1 MFHKVRAFCY
11 ADFDKK
17 LRKSGELCKIL
28 RTEKHEEIML
38 LCFTNEP
45 KSRKITIPICNTGRN
60 VLFIYR
66 Y

>member
-11 ADFDKK
+11 ADFGKK

-28 RTEKHEEIML
+28 RTEKHEEIMF

-45 KSRKITIPICNTGRN
+45 KSMKITIPICN
-60 VLFIYR
+60 
-66 Y
+66 

>member
-1 MFHKVRAFCY
+1 MFHKIRAFCY

-45 KSRKITIPICNTGRN
+45 KSMKITIPICN
-60 VLFIYR
+60 
-66 Y
+66 

>member
-28 RTEKHEEIML
+28 RTEKHEEI
-38 LCFTNEP
+38 
-45 KSRKITIPICNTGRN
+45 IN
-60 VLFIYR
+60 VALFYQWTKV
-66 Y
+66 

>member
-38 LCFTNEP
+38 LCFTNES
-45 KSRKITIPICNTGRN
+45 KFMKITIPICN
-60 VLFIYR
+60 
-66 Y
+66 